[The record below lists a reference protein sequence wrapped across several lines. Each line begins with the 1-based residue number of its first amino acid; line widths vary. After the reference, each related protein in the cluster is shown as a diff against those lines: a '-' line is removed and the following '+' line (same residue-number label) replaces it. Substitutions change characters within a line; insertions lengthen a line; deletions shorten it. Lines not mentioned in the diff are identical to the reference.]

1 MASTLIEKDLA
12 VLILGELQDL
22 RHEIKQLKTGAAI
35 GGAKQWLKPA
45 EFSKLCGLS
54 VRTLQIYAKEGRL
67 SSRAVRHVKRGS
79 SFTNEFHR
87 VHALDE
93 LQNLKTVLHQ

>member
-1 MASTLIEKDLA
+1 MATLIEKDLA

-22 RHEIKQLKTGAAI
+22 RHEIKQLKNGAETG
-35 GGAKQWLKPA
+35 GNKQWLKPA

-54 VRTLQIYAKEGRL
+54 ARSLAVYASEGRL
-67 SSRAVRHVKRGS
+67 SNRAVRRIKRGS

-87 VHALDE
+87 TIALDE
-93 LQNLKTVLHQ
+93 LQNLKTVLHR